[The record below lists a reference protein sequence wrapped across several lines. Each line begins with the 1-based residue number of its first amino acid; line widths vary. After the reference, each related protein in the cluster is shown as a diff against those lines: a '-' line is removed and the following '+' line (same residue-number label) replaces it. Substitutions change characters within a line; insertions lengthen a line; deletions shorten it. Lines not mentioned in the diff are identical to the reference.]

1 MDVDPTMPKHPG
13 VSQMRTVFLSL
24 LAITM
29 TNALSTTAS
38 AEQLL
43 YLASTADKTIVAY
56 KVDGG
61 NGMLSKRFSVDLP
74 GNGGAMAFSP
84 DKKFVYA
91 SVTGLPDNAAGVATY
106 RRHKNGTLTLLDT
119 AKITSRPPYIQ
130 VDPTGRFLL
139 AAHYGAGDVTM
150 YSVVKGVATSKL
162 LAHIKTAKTAHCI
175 ELDPSGQFV
184 YVPHTAP
191 NRLYQF
197 VLDTKAGTLLP
208 NDPPFVDG
216 PDTKHRYH
224 EPRHYK
230 HHPKLPMGF
239 TSNENGGGITAWAFD
254 KATGRL
260 TRKNTL
266 STLPPNLEG
275 TSHAADI
282 QITPDG
288 RFAYVSNRCTTKL
301 TDGQKPTDTLCAVA
315 INGKTGDMKIVGHYA
330 TGYHPRATCIDL
342 EGKFFFAAG
351 QRSNDLHTY
360 RINRKTGELKPI
372 KVYQT
377 GGTPIWVMCARAR

>member
-1 MDVDPTMPKHPG
+1 
-13 VSQMRTVFLSL
+13 MRTVFLSL

-56 KVDGG
+56 KIDGG

-130 VDPTGRFLL
+130 VDPSGRFLL

-162 LAHIKTAKTAHCI
+162 LAQIKTAKTAHCI

-254 KATGRL
+254 KTTGRL
-260 TRKNTL
+260 TRKDTL

-282 QITPDG
+282 QITPNG

-315 INGKTGDMKIVGHYA
+315 IDSKTGNMKIIGHYA

>member
-1 MDVDPTMPKHPG
+1 
-13 VSQMRTVFLSL
+13 MRTVFLSL

-29 TNALSTTAS
+29 TNALSPTAS

-43 YLASTADKTIVAY
+43 YLASTADKAIVAY
-56 KVDGG
+56 KIDGG

-91 SVTGLPDNAAGVATY
+91 AVTGLPNDAAGVATY

-119 AKITSRPPYIQ
+119 AKITTRPPYIQ
-130 VDPTGRFLL
+130 VDPSGRFLL

-175 ELDPSGQFV
+175 ELDLSGKYV
-184 YVPHTAP
+184 YVPHTSP

-216 PDTKHRYH
+216 PDTEHRYH

-230 HHPKLPMGF
+230 HHPKLPFGY
-239 TSNENGGGITAWAFD
+239 TSNENGGGITSWAFD
-254 KATGRL
+254 KKTGRL
-260 TRKNTL
+260 TRKATL
-266 STLPPNLEG
+266 STLPPGLKG
-275 TSHAADI
+275 SSHAADI
-282 QITPDG
+282 QITPNG

-301 TDGQKPTDTLCAVA
+301 KEGEKPDDTLCAVA
-315 INGKTGDMKIVGHYA
+315 IDSKTGDMKIVGHYA
-330 TGYHPRATCIDL
+330 TGFHPRATCIDL
-342 EGKFFFAAG
+342 QGKFFFAAG

-360 RINRKTGELKPI
+360 RINKKTGELKPI
-372 KVYQT
+372 RIYKT
-377 GGTPIWVMCARAR
+377 GGTPIWVMCARAN

>member
-1 MDVDPTMPKHPG
+1 
-13 VSQMRTVFLSL
+13 MRTVFLSL

-56 KVDGG
+56 KIDGG

-130 VDPTGRFLL
+130 VDPSGRFLL

-266 STLPPNLEG
+266 STLPHNLEG

>member
-1 MDVDPTMPKHPG
+1 
-13 VSQMRTVFLSL
+13 MRTVFLSL

-254 KATGRL
+254 KTTGRL
-260 TRKNTL
+260 TRKGTL

-282 QITPDG
+282 QITPNG

-315 INGKTGDMKIVGHYA
+315 IDGKTGDMKIVGHYA

>member
-1 MDVDPTMPKHPG
+1 
-13 VSQMRTVFLSL
+13 MRHLTLTC
-24 LAITM
+24 LALAM
-29 TNALSTTAS
+29 TTALSSTAS
-38 AEQLL
+38 AAQLL

-56 KVDGG
+56 EIDKDTGG
-61 NGMLSKRFSVDLP
+61 LTQRFSVELP

-84 DKKFVYA
+84 DKKFIYA
-91 SVTGLPDNAAGVATY
+91 SVTGLEGNAAGVATY
-106 RRHKNGTLTLLDT
+106 QRHRDGTLKLLAT

-150 YSVVKGVATSKL
+150 YSIEDGVATSKL
-162 LAHIKTAKTAHCI
+162 LSHIKTAKTAHCI
-175 ELDPSGQFV
+175 ELDLSGKFV

-197 VLDTKAGTLLP
+197 VLDKKAGKLVA

-216 PDTKHRYH
+216 PDADHRYH

-230 HHPKLPMGF
+230 HHPKLPFGY

-254 KATGRL
+254 KKTGRL
-260 TRKNTL
+260 TRKTTL
-266 STLPPNLEG
+266 STLPPG
-275 TSHAADI
+275 HKPSSHAADI
-282 QITPDG
+282 QITPNG
-288 RFAYVSNRCTTKL
+288 RFAYVSNRCTAELAK
-301 TDGQKPTDTLCAVA
+301 GQKPDDTLCAVA
-315 INGKTGDMKIVGHYA
+315 IDSKTGDMKIVGHYP

-342 EGKFFFAAG
+342 QGRFFFACG

-360 RINRKTGELKPI
+360 RINKKTGALEPI
-372 KVYQT
+372 KIYKT
-377 GGTPIWVMCARAR
+377 GGTPIWVMCAKAK

>member
-56 KVDGG
+56 KIDGG

-130 VDPTGRFLL
+130 VDPSGRFLL

-162 LAHIKTAKTAHCI
+162 LAQIKTAKTAHCI

-254 KATGRL
+254 KTTGRL
-260 TRKNTL
+260 TRKDTL

-282 QITPDG
+282 QITPNG

-315 INGKTGDMKIVGHYA
+315 IDSKTGNMKIIGHYA

>member
-1 MDVDPTMPKHPG
+1 MDVDPTVPKHPG

-29 TNALSTTAS
+29 TNALSPTAS

-56 KVDGG
+56 KIDGG

-84 DKKFVYA
+84 DKKFIYA
-91 SVTGLPDNAAGVATY
+91 AVTGLPNNAAGVATY

-119 AKITSRPPYIQ
+119 AKITTRPPYIQ
-130 VDPTGRFLL
+130 VDPSGRFLL

-162 LAHIKTAKTAHCI
+162 LAQIKTAKTAHCI

-254 KATGRL
+254 KTTGRL
-260 TRKNTL
+260 TRKATL

-282 QITPDG
+282 QITPNG

-301 TDGQKPTDTLCAVA
+301 SDGQKPTDTLCAVA
-315 INGKTGDMKIVGHYA
+315 IDGKTGHMKIVGHYA

>member
-1 MDVDPTMPKHPG
+1 
-13 VSQMRTVFLSL
+13 MRTVFLSL

-29 TNALSTTAS
+29 TNALATTAS

-56 KVDGG
+56 KIDGD

-130 VDPTGRFLL
+130 VDPSGRFLL

-216 PDTKHRYH
+216 PDTKHSYH

-254 KATGRL
+254 KTTGRL

-282 QITPDG
+282 QITPNG

-315 INGKTGDMKIVGHYA
+315 IDGKTGNMKIVGHYA

>member
-1 MDVDPTMPKHPG
+1 
-13 VSQMRTVFLSL
+13 MRTVFLSL

-56 KVDGG
+56 KIDGG

-130 VDPTGRFLL
+130 VDPSGRFLL

-254 KATGRL
+254 KTTGRL

-282 QITPDG
+282 QITPNG

-315 INGKTGDMKIVGHYA
+315 IDSKTGNMKIIGHYA